1 MAAESSLAMSG
12 AAGNLAQWAHTMS
25 WMPIPS
31 GFGKPI
37 GMTEDEAED
46 HSMGMEMECNTLT
59 SMAVAPFERPTPM
72 IRAYSFDSGVERL
85 VQMPVDAHMRSET
98 QRLRA
103 ASFEAAA
110 DMISIP
116 GFL

>member
-1 MAAESSLAMSG
+1 MSG
-12 AAGNLAQWAHTMS
+12 AAGNLAQWAQTMS

-37 GMTEDEAED
+37 GMTEDEAEG
-46 HSMGMEMECNTLT
+46 HSMVMEMEVNTL
-59 SMAVAPFERPTPM
+59 ALPPFERPTPM
-72 IRAYSFDSGVERL
+72 IRAYSFDSGVERFA
-85 VQMPVDAHMRSET
+85 QMPVDAHIRLET